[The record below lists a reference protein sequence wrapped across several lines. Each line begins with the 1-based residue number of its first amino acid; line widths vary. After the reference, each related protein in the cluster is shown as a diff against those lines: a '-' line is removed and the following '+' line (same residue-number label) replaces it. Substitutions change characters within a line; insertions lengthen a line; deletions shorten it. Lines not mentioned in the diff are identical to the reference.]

1 MCMYAR
7 IADIYTFS
15 FIFLFYFL
23 FIKRKV
29 SETMPFS
36 SELWERNG
44 NNFRKNVLY
53 FGRNKNY
60 WGRNAVNFGKYCLNL
75 GKNGYKWGNKNAER
89 FAPGLRSKCRQ
100 K

>member
-1 MCMYAR
+1 
-7 IADIYTFS
+7 
-15 FIFLFYFL
+15 
-23 FIKRKV
+23 
-29 SETMPFS
+29 MPFI
-36 SELWERNG
+36 SEEIAITSG
-44 NNFRKNVLY
+44 KNVLY

-100 K
+100 NRRLSCRFRRRVAQGAPRL

>member
-36 SELWERNG
+36 SELWERNS

-53 FGRNKNY
+53 FGRNKN
-60 WGRNAVNFGKYCLNL
+60 NFGIYADKLRMNFARKST
-75 GKNGYKWGNKNAER
+75 KNTPKSACFLTCKISVFSLVA
-89 FAPGLRSKCRQ
+89 S
-100 K
+100 